1 MKPQRHGDTEILKE
15 KGKSKKAKL
24 RKRFLPFS
32 SYLFPYLA
40 LCLCVFVIQIL
51 PVKAQSTNQ
60 DFPTPVTSSEINGKI
75 PARDVGDPRL
85 TNYFYVFNAAQ
96 GDVFINVTA
105 TNLNGDIDVF
115 TVGGLKPLTKI
126 SLYAGDSTTET
137 GRVIYLRKPEKLI
150 LRVEGRTPNDNPAT
164 FRIKFAG
171 SFVPLESVS
180 ASEEP
185 KLPEIKPDENN
196 NIRVNSVGTIIEIK
210 PKPTPSPKETTAKI
224 EREAKPENEIKEEE
238 KKETEET
245 REEEK
250 SAKVIVTGEAPKG
263 SEETPVKKTPPRRTP
278 PVSRTS
284 RTKTPADVAKTPPKT
299 TKTEPPKEP
308 APNPLANVRLIVT
321 FKDGTTLERPMSEVA
336 RVNVDNKGMLTIVLK
351 DGKIERHSILD
362 VAKMTIE

>member
-1 MKPQRHGDTEILKE
+1 MPFLT
-15 KGKSKKAKL
+15 L
-24 RKRFLPFS
+24 RLCVSAVIIF
-32 SYLFPYLA
+32 
-40 LCLCVFVIQIL
+40 LCLFA
-51 PVKAQSTNQ
+51 VKAQSTNQ
-60 DFPTPVTSSEINGKI
+60 DFPTPITGTEISGKI
-75 PARDVGDPRL
+75 PARDVGDARL
-85 TNYFYVFNAAQ
+85 TNYFYAFSAAQ

-115 TVGGLKPLTKI
+115 TVGSLRPLTKI
-126 SLYAGDSTTET
+126 SLYAGDSATET

-171 SFVPLESVS
+171 SFVPLEATVG
-180 ASEEP
+180 SEEP

-210 PKPTPSPKETTAKI
+210 PKPTPSPKETTAKV
-224 EREAKPENEIKEEE
+224 ERAAKPENEIKEEE

-245 REEEK
+245 KEEEK
-250 SAKVIVTGEAPKG
+250 SAKVIVTDETPKATEEAPI
-263 SEETPVKKTPPRRTP
+263 KKTPPRRRTP
-278 PVSRTS
+278 PASRAS
-284 RTKTPADVAKTPPKT
+284 RTKTPADVAKTPPKTTAPKT

-308 APNPLANVRLIVT
+308 APNPLAGVRLIVA
-321 FKDGTTLERPMSEVA
+321 FKDGTTLERPMSEVS